1 MNYDKCIK
9 KSIEYIEDN
18 LKKKIE
24 LQEIANKAFLSKY
37 HFHRVFHATIG
48 ESVAEYIRRRRL
60 IEAANELLNTEHKII
75 DIALNYQFSTQ
86 ESFTKAFKKF
96 YGIPPKEFRKNK
108 TNMTLL
114 HSTKLHSTKKS
125 INTLSMAA

>member
-1 MNYDKCIK
+1 MKYDICIK
-9 KSIEYIEDN
+9 KSIEYIENN
-18 LKKKIE
+18 LNKKIE

-108 TNMTLL
+108 ANVTLL
-114 HSTKLHSTKKS
+114 HSKKKP

>member
-18 LKKKIE
+18 LNKKIE

-37 HFHRVFHATIG
+37 HFHRIFHATIG
-48 ESVAEYIRRRRL
+48 ESVAEYVRRRRL
-60 IEAANELLNTEHKII
+60 IEAANELLNTENKII

-96 YGIPPKEFRKNK
+96 YGIPPKEFRKNRA
-108 TNMTLL
+108 NVTLL
-114 HSTKLHSTKKS
+114 HSKKKPV
-125 INTLSMAA
+125 NTLSMAA

>member
-9 KSIEYIEDN
+9 KSIEYIENN
-18 LKKKIE
+18 LNKKIE

-37 HFHRVFHATIG
+37 HFHRIFHATIG
-48 ESVAEYIRRRRL
+48 ESVAEYVRRRRL
-60 IEAANELLNTEHKII
+60 IEAANELLNTENKII

-108 TNMTLL
+108 ANVTLL
-114 HSTKLHSTKKS
+114 HSKKKP
-125 INTLSMAA
+125 INTLYMAA

>member
-18 LKKKIE
+18 LNKKIE

-37 HFHRVFHATIG
+37 HFHRIFHATIG
-48 ESVAEYIRRRRL
+48 ESVAEYVRRRRL
-60 IEAANELLNTEHKII
+60 IEAANELLNTENKII

-96 YGIPPKEFRKNK
+96 YGIPPKEFRKNRA
-108 TNMTLL
+108 NVTLL
-114 HSTKLHSTKKS
+114 HSKKKS

>member
-18 LKKKIE
+18 LNKKIE

-37 HFHRVFHATIG
+37 HFHRIFHATIG
-48 ESVAEYIRRRRL
+48 ESVAEYVRRRRL
-60 IEAANELLNTEHKII
+60 IEAANELLNTENKII

-96 YGIPPKEFRKNK
+96 YGIPPKEFRKNRA
-108 TNMTLL
+108 NITLL
-114 HSTKLHSTKKS
+114 HSKKKS